1 MGNKDKPDNVI
12 QNVGKPEQ
20 IKPDPNIMPTI
31 DTRSRMEELR
41 QIEEHQCQ
49 MAMAEINAI
58 LDKYGVSL
66 QATAVIP
73 ATQIIV
79 VANKR

>member
-1 MGNKDKPDNVI
+1 
-12 QNVGKPEQ
+12 
-20 IKPDPNIMPTI
+20 
-31 DTRSRMEELR
+31 MEELK
-41 QIEEHQCQ
+41 QIEEQQCQ

-73 ATQIIV
+73 ATQIMV